1 MITFK
6 ALDFLVTLRLL
17 KGNDSMARNKEFDEN
32 VVLRKA
38 MELFWIQGY
47 EKTSMQDLVKYMG
60 IHRRSLYDTFGDK
73 HTLFIKA
80 LDHYNEII
88 TTRIENEVSQQHSVK
103 DAIKQLFNMIIVR
116 DKQQLVGCLTVNTA
130 VELSLHDEQA
140 AEKVTES
147 FSMTELL
154 LNNLVQKG
162 QTAGEISKHL
172 DAKKTSEFLHNSLVG
187 LRVMTKTTDDTE
199 KLNNIIDMTL
209 SVLD

>member
-1 MITFK
+1 
-6 ALDFLVTLRLL
+6 
-17 KGNDSMARNKEFDEN
+17 MARNKEFDEN

-162 QTAGEISKHL
+162 QTTGEISKHL

>member
-32 VVLRKA
+32 EVLRKA

-80 LDHYNEII
+80 LDYYNEII

>member
-32 VVLRKA
+32 EVLRKA

-88 TTRIENEVSQQHSVK
+88 TTRIENEVSQQHTVK

-187 LRVMTKTTDDTE
+187 LRVVTKTTDDTE

>member
-17 KGNDSMARNKEFDEN
+17 KGNDCMARNKEFDESE
-32 VVLRKA
+32 VLRKA

-88 TTRIENEVSQQHSVK
+88 RTRIEYEVNQQNSIK
-103 DAIKQLFNMIIVR
+103 EAIRQLFDMVIVR
-116 DKQQLVGCLTVNTA
+116 DKQQLIGCLTVNTA

-140 AEKVTES
+140 ANRVVES
-147 FSMTELL
+147 FSETELL
-154 LNNLVQKG
+154 LNNLVLRGQKS
-162 QTAGEISKHL
+162 GEISKHH
-172 DAKKTSEFLHNSLVG
+172 DAKKISEFLHNSLVG
-187 LRVMTKTTDDTE
+187 LRVMTKTTDDSE
-199 KLNNIIDMTL
+199 KLNNIVDISL

>member
-1 MITFK
+1 
-6 ALDFLVTLRLL
+6 
-17 KGNDSMARNKEFDEN
+17 MARNKEFDEN
-32 VVLRKA
+32 EVLRKA

-88 TTRIENEVSQQHSVK
+88 TTRIKNEVSQQHLVK
-103 DAIKQLFNMIIVR
+103 EAIRQLFNMIIVR
-116 DKQQLVGCLTVNTA
+116 DKEHLIGCLTVNTA

-140 AEKVTES
+140 AEKVMES

-162 QTAGEISKHL
+162 QTAGEIPKHL
-172 DAKKTSEFLHNSLVG
+172 DAKKTSEFLHNALVG

>member
-32 VVLRKA
+32 EVLRKA

-88 TTRIENEVSQQHSVK
+88 TTRIENQVSQQHTVK

-140 AEKVTES
+140 AEKVVES
-147 FSMTELL
+147 FSKTELL
-154 LNNLVQKG
+154 LKNLVLKG
-162 QTAGEISKHL
+162 QKVGEISKHH
-172 DAKKTSEFLHNSLVG
+172 DAKKISEFLHNSLVG
-187 LRVMTKTTDDTE
+187 LRVMTKTTEDTE
-199 KLNNIIDMTL
+199 KLNNIIDITL

>member
-32 VVLRKA
+32 EVLRKA

-88 TTRIENEVSQQHSVK
+88 TTRIENEVSQQHTVK

>member
-1 MITFK
+1 
-6 ALDFLVTLRLL
+6 
-17 KGNDSMARNKEFDEN
+17 MARNKEFDEN
-32 VVLRKA
+32 EVLRKA

-88 TTRIENEVSQQHSVK
+88 RTRIENEVSQLNSVK
-103 DAIKQLFNMIIVR
+103 DAIRQLFEMIIVR
-116 DKQQLVGCLTVNTA
+116 DKQQLIGCLTVNTA

-140 AEKVTES
+140 AEKVVES
-147 FSMTELL
+147 FSKIELL
-154 LNNLVQKG
+154 LNNLVVRG
-162 QTAGEISKHL
+162 QETGEISKHHS
-172 DAKKTSEFLHNSLVG
+172 AKKISEFLHNSLVG
-187 LRVMTKTTDDTE
+187 LRVMTKTTDDPE
-199 KLNNIIDMTL
+199 KLNNIIDITL

>member
-1 MITFK
+1 
-6 ALDFLVTLRLL
+6 
-17 KGNDSMARNKEFDEN
+17 MARNKEFDEN
-32 VVLRKA
+32 EVLRKA

-88 TTRIENEVSQQHSVK
+88 RTRIENEVTQLNSVK
-103 DAIKQLFNMIIVR
+103 DAIRHLFEMIIVR
-116 DKQQLVGCLTVNTA
+116 DIQQPIGCLTVNTA

-140 AEKVTES
+140 VEKVVES
-147 FSMTELL
+147 FSKTELL
-154 LNNLVQKG
+154 LNNLVLRGQKS
-162 QTAGEISKHL
+162 GEISKHY
-172 DAKKTSEFLHNSLVG
+172 DAKKMSEFLHNSLVG
-187 LRVMTKTTDDTE
+187 LRVMTKTTDDIE
-199 KLNNIIDMTL
+199 KLNNIIDISL